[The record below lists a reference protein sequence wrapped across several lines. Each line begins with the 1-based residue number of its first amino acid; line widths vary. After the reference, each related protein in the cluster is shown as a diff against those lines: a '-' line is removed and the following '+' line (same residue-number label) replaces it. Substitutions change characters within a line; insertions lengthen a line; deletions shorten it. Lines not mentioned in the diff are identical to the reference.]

1 MFRLKEIRIAK
12 KLTQIELAKNLQ
24 VSNTTVSN
32 WETGSRQPDFD
43 SLVKIAD
50 YFDVSLDYLF
60 GRDYKN
66 RIYNQDN
73 FIFRREQLTPLFEK
87 IVKVDDKYLS
97 NINGY
102 IDALIA
108 INNTK
113 K

>member
-1 MFRLKEIRIAK
+1 MFRLRELREK
-12 KLTQIELAKNLQ
+12 KNLTQTALAKDLK
-24 VSNTTVSN
+24 VSNTTISN
-32 WETGSRQPDFD
+32 WEAGYRQPDLD
-43 SLVKIAD
+43 SLIRLAN

-87 IVKVDDKYLS
+87 LVKVDDKYLS

-102 IDALIA
+102 IEALIA
-108 INNTK
+108 LQENK
-113 K
+113 